1 MQQGNPSL
9 HRKAG
14 QYAMLIAAGG
24 TVALLILATLA
35 LYYDAVPM
43 QGRLVGTKIR
53 TEYAPFA
60 VYRVE
65 EVFEL
70 TGAASVQRCYLT
82 MTEVYHLRAT
92 AEGGAST
99 VKLGTTRFLHA
110 AKMKMSQ
117 EASCI
122 SKTDY
127 AVLLILCTSLG
138 LVVVVFMVHGVST
151 MLYWRSRFAYVPLP
165 HTV

>member
-1 MQQGNPSL
+1 
-9 HRKAG
+9 
-14 QYAMLIAAGG
+14 MLFAAGG
-24 TVALLILATLA
+24 TVALLVLATLA
-35 LYYDAVPM
+35 LYYDAVPV

-53 TEYAPFA
+53 REYAPFGA
-60 VYRVE
+60 TDYRVE

-70 TGAASVQRCYLT
+70 TGAPVQRCALS

-110 AKMKMSQ
+110 AKMKLSQ
-117 EASCI
+117 ETWCI
-122 SKTDY
+122 SKTNY
-127 AVLLILCTSLG
+127 ALLLILCTWIG
-138 LVVVVFMVHGVST
+138 LVVLFITVHGVST
-151 MLYWRSRFAYVPLP
+151 MLYWRERFATYVPLT